1 MFPEKGT
8 VQLDPEDRAL
18 LRPLSTMGKPTTIS
32 SGVSFLRRTEYITSG
47 GNKIE
52 KGNPLLRTST
62 NRPQK
67 KVDMAKKDDP
77 IHILRSV
84 IKSFDLAY
92 PEDAYTGPDGGNN
105 FRGEKVTATEREAWT
120 KPRHPTRPDVKLVDA
135 YPLLPDPDGI
145 PDGGA
150 YAFIKFQGNPS
161 LLHEKKDPRTEIA
174 IMVPQEGKDNGFFDY
189 YIPEKPDSVPKIKRK
204 LDKDD
209 EDAADDDQLYDYT
222 DTAIDRPCFKYKR
235 MRMYEPVSFAEFTTA
250 PWSENVIMALHDSE
264 GPNDRLPTAAYI
276 YPVGARALIKPKRTT
291 ALNQLVGASLPP
303 PEEDDEDVVDELD
316 VYMTDPDEEQMVKIE
331 QVKTKFEPSV
341 VGSETL

>member
-1 MFPEKGT
+1 
-8 VQLDPEDRAL
+8 
-18 LRPLSTMGKPTTIS
+18 MGKPTTIS

-52 KGNPLLRTST
+52 KGNPLLRAST

-67 KVDMAKKDDP
+67 KVDMANKDDP

-92 PEDAYTGPDGGNN
+92 PQDAYTGPDGGNN
-105 FRGEKVTATEREAWT
+105 FRGEKVTPAEREAWA

-161 LLHEKKDPRTEIA
+161 LLQDKRDPRTEIA

-209 EDAADDDQLYDYT
+209 DDDGELYDYT

-235 MRMYEPVSFAEFTTA
+235 MRTYEPVSFADFTTA

-264 GPNDRLPTAAYI
+264 GPDDRLPTAAYI

-291 ALNQLVGASLPP
+291 VLNQLVGASLPP

-331 QVKTKFEPSV
+331 QVKTKFEPLAGELES
-341 VGSETL
+341 L